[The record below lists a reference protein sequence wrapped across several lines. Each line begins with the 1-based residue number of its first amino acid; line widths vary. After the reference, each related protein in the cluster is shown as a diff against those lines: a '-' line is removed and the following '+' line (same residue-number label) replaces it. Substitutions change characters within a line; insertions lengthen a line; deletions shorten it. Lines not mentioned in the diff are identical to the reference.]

1 MTRPD
6 DAESTPRDS
15 ASHPDTEDSASRPF
29 PEDSSP
35 SRASSDSAP
44 RPTRDGLSSLFE
56 HATVGS
62 SVDLDKVLPVVYQE
76 LRAIAAN
83 YVRQERPGHTLQPT
97 ALTHEAYLR
106 LRDSQD
112 VTWKS
117 RAHLIAIAARAM
129 RHALVDH
136 ARARRAQKRGG
147 GGIALETAA
156 MQDSNSLPTLDLLE
170 LDSALEELGQEDERK
185 LGIVEMLYFGG
196 LTTTE
201 AADVLGVSRRT
212 VERDWRF
219 ARAWLLKKLHP
230 SHP

>member
-1 MTRPD
+1 MTGPD
-6 DAESTPRDS
+6 ETTPPSGDS
-15 ASHPDTEDSASRPF
+15 PSHPDPV
-29 PEDSSP
+29 
-35 SRASSDSAP
+35 
-44 RPTRDGLSSLFE
+44 GLSSLFE
-56 HATVGS
+56 HATTEGT
-62 SVDLDKVLPVVYQE
+62 VDLDKALPIVYQE

-83 YVRQERPGHTLQPT
+83 YVKQERPGHTLQPT

-106 LRDSQD
+106 LRDTQD

-147 GGIALETAA
+147 GGIVLEAA
-156 MQDSNSLPTLDLLE
+156 VMPDADSLPTLDLLE
-170 LDSALEELGQEDERK
+170 LDRALEELGQEDERK

-230 SHP
+230 SRA